1 MVNEKEHEIM
11 SITQEEC
18 SEVIQAI
25 SKINRF
31 GFDGCHPEKTYN
43 NREHLEEEVGDVLA
57 MIDLLLENEIVSWA
71 NVNKAR
77 RAKFDKLRQWSTI
90 MD

>member
-1 MVNEKEHEIM
+1 MVNDKEHEIM

-31 GFDGCHPEKTYN
+31 GFDSRHPEKTFN
-43 NREHLEEEVGDVLA
+43 NREHLEEEVGDLLA
-57 MIDLLLENEIVSWA
+57 MIDLLIINDIVSEDNINA
-71 NVNKAR
+71 AR
-77 RAKFDKLRQWSTI
+77 RKKFAKLRQWSNV
-90 MD
+90 MN

>member
-1 MVNEKEHEIM
+1 MVNDKEHEIM

-31 GFDGCHPEKTYN
+31 GFDGRHPEKTYN

-77 RAKFDKLRQWSTI
+77 RAKFEKLRQWSTI